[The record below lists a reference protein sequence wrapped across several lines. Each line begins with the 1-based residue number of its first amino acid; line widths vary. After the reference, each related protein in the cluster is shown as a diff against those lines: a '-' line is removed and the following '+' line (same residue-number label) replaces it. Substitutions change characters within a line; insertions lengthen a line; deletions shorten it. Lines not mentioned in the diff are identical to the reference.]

1 MTEASLGQETEK
13 STPLLAE
20 SLISAEAEHSL
31 APCFSAGAFVAM
43 FFPSSEKLWARP
55 LPRAEARA
63 NENVPASKASEAVGV
78 SSIRQHNRKRQRPVV
93 CIDSRVYRAA
103 QIQRLI

>member
-1 MTEASLGQETEK
+1 
-13 STPLLAE
+13 
-20 SLISAEAEHSL
+20 
-31 APCFSAGAFVAM
+31 M

-93 CIDSRVYRAA
+93 GIDSRVSRAA
-103 QIQRLI
+103 QKQRLIQPGKSCCLDIS